1 MVDLARA
8 LTNDELY
15 GTVTNKTVTTGTTI
29 VFQRITD
36 YDTLTSYA
44 LDVLEDKNKNM

>member
-15 GTVTNKTVTTGTTI
+15 GTVTNSTVTTGTTI

-44 LDVLEDKNKNM
+44 LEILGDENK